1 MYALEFQADVIGDK
15 IQIPTHLL
23 NRLPK
28 NGHVKTVL
36 IFSEESDTS
45 STLDLKSE
53 ILKIGKQCSSL
64 PLLDNRT
71 ADEILGYEDDGLLT

>member
-1 MYALEFQADVIGDK
+1 MYALEFQADVVGDK
-15 IQIPTHLL
+15 IQIPAHLL
-23 NRLPK
+23 NKLPK

-36 IFSEESDTS
+36 LFSEENNKDTP
-45 STLDLKSE
+45 LNLKSE

-71 ADEILGYEDDGLLT
+71 AEEILGYEDDGLLT